1 MKLNFICVVLLI
13 FMCLGGTV
21 FAQNPPRTVFTYKVG
36 NCEVILL
43 VETIWPGNTS
53 IILADNDTIQRYIP
67 GGNFTIALN
76 AFLVK
81 TPNNTIMV
89 DTGLGPNIFNA
100 LKTLGVEPTDIDTLF
115 LTHMHFDHISG
126 LVKDGKPA
134 FPNATIYL
142 SKQERGYW
150 TNKRTMANAPEARQ
164 DNFRLAQ
171 NALALYG
178 RNVKTFSPRG
188 IDKNPREIVPGI
200 TPIAAFGHTPG
211 HTMYMVSSG
220 NDRLLIIG
228 DMINVMGIQ
237 IPAPDIATVFDIDP
251 KAAAETR
258 KIILQYAAENKIPI
272 AGMHF
277 AYPGIGSLEK
287 QSSSGYRFIPV
298 R

>member
-1 MKLNFICVVLLI
+1 MKLNFICLILLI
-13 FMCLGGTV
+13 FVCLGGTV
-21 FAQNPPRTVFTYKVG
+21 FAQNPSQAVFTYKVG
-36 NCEVILL
+36 DHEVTLL
-43 VETIWPGNTS
+43 VETIWPGNPS
-53 IILADNDTIQRYIP
+53 IILADNDIIQRYIP

-76 AFLVK
+76 AFLVR
-81 TPNNTIMV
+81 TPNNTILV
-89 DTGLGPNIFNA
+89 DTGLGSNIFNA
-100 LKTLGVEPTDIDTLF
+100 LKSLRVDPADIDTILI
-115 LTHMHFDHISG
+115 THMHFDHISG
-126 LVKDGKPA
+126 LVKDGEPA

-150 TNKRTMANAPEARQ
+150 TNRRTMANAPEARQ

-171 NALALYG
+171 NALATYG

-188 IDKNPREIVPGI
+188 IDKKLRELLPGI

-220 NDRLLIIG
+220 NYRLLIIG

-251 KAAAETR
+251 IAAAETR
-258 KIILQYAAENKIPI
+258 KIILQYAAENRIPI

-287 QSSSGYRFIPV
+287 QSSGGYRFIPV